1 MYICI
6 CKGITD
12 KDIRNA
18 VMTGASSY
26 AGVREQLGVASQCGQ
41 CARYTKNLV
50 HETLSQINTPQNS
63 ALFHPA

>member
-18 VMTGASSY
+18 VMTGAGSY

-41 CARYTKNLV
+41 CARYTKTIV
-50 HETLSQINTPQNS
+50 HETLKQAASTATQ
-63 ALFHPA
+63 LYHPA